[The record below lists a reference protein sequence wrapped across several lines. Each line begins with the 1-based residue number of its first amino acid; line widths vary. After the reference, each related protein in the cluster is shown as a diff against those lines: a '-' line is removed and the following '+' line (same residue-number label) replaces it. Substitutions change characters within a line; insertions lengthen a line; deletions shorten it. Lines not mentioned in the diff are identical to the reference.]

1 MGSDAPGGERAK
13 EAPPQLLDVHVAN
26 QGQESKPREAG
37 VTVSFGAR
45 PAVAAAPRS
54 KRLTTVLVVDKA
66 RLCCSLCSLALKR
79 PIYQVSDIA
88 TQYPTLISPSNFS
101 KNFDSCLRNG

>member
-1 MGSDAPGGERAK
+1 MGNDAPGGERAK
-13 EAPPQLLDVHVAN
+13 EAPPQLLDVQVAAN
-26 QGQESKPREAG
+26 RGLESKPRGAG
-37 VTVSFGAR
+37 VIVSFGSR
-45 PAVAAAPRS
+45 PAVAAASPRP

-88 TQYPTLISPSNFS
+88 TQHPTPFLE
-101 KNFDSCLRNG
+101 KLGSCCLHTACD